1 MAKNAKNS
9 AIDGKAVNTADVMP
23 NETGKVTTTEQLA
36 KIHAN
41 CSIDPE
47 TGAVEVTEDLFRNLM
62 AGNSYK
68 VNGKLVVIS
77 EKRSDYGTGHK
88 TVLSG
93 TVDNVPFELLS
104 IEELKPLVNV
114 TYIRPKEGKKTPAGR
129 CYSLLNSDNF
139 RADIESL
146 ANEEVSKAWN
156 TLRGLCGE
164 IEAAERKKALEQ
176 AEAKRE
182 ADKKAKKTERANS
195 FAADASTA
203 ALLAELAKR
212 GIKIPQD

>member
-1 MAKNAKNS
+1 MAQNAEKS
-9 AIDGKAVNTADVMP
+9 AIDGKAVDTANVMP
-23 NETGKVTTTEQLA
+23 NEIGKVTTTEQLA

-68 VNGKLVVIS
+68 VNGKVVKVS

-93 TVDNVPFELLS
+93 TVDNAPFELLS

-114 TYIRPKEGKKTPAGR
+114 TYVRAKEGKKTPAGR
-129 CYSLLNSDNF
+129 CYSTLNSEAF
-139 RADIESL
+139 RADIEAL
-146 ANEEVSKAWN
+146 QNEEVSKAWN

-164 IEAAERKKALEQ
+164 IEAAERKKAAEE

-182 ADKKAKKTERANS
+182 ADKKAKKTERANA
-195 FAADASTA
+195 FTADASTA
-203 ALLAELAKR
+203 ALLAELKKR
-212 GIKIPQD
+212 GINIPQD